1 MKSTVLTKN
10 CFSRSDRNESGCRI
24 RRRPW
29 KKLVFLS
36 SSVFLSWG
44 IVGVDFNLFDLV
56 TRFRCPKMTRGGNI
70 AVASLNIASIDSRL
84 DKILAT
90 FYLLSYQRVEK
101 PLRIANFFVLRYILD
116 KMSIA
121 FLLELRRGDFM
132 NPF

>member
-1 MKSTVLTKN
+1 
-10 CFSRSDRNESGCRI
+10 
-24 RRRPW
+24 
-29 KKLVFLS
+29 
-36 SSVFLSWG
+36 
-44 IVGVDFNLFDLV
+44 
-56 TRFRCPKMTRGGNI
+56 MTRGGNI